1 MIKPFADDDAA
12 ASIGDLTI
20 ENDTAK
26 IIVSGS
32 VEFTRDQ
39 TGLERARALKQLAD
53 DLVAELE
60 NGSAPQ
66 SLTGTQTAAVDQVA
80 NPFA

>member
-12 ASIGDLTI
+12 ASIGNLTI
-20 ENDTAK
+20 ENGTAK